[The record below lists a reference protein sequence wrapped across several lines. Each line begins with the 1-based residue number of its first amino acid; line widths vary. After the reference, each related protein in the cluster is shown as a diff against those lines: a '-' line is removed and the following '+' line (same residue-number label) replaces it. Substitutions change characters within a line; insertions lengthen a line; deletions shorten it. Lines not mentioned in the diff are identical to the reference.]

1 MLKIR
6 TTENTIWGPFISYIQ
21 ETGQTY
27 DSTFVFV
34 FIYIKGNIGGGG
46 GCASAMHIHQ
56 YMH

>member
-6 TTENTIWGPFISYIQ
+6 TTENTIWGPFIAYIQ

-34 FIYIKGNIGGGG
+34 FIYIKGNMGGGG
-46 GCASAMHIHQ
+46 VVPVQ
-56 YMH
+56 